1 MLEAL
6 LQLGH
11 VEHIMHHSQTV
22 GKLKAER
29 ERSPSLKNAERSN
42 EPGSQLAFDPKAVSA
57 PKWRHFEVC
66 QITNFEVNTTLLLVI
81 IGLLPRLC
89 CLEVLSDHFDPVL
102 SFLDGIW
109 TEQLPFSCFGPIQQ
123 SRALPAIQDLERS
136 CLQTCLIAV
145 VVRKLSVRQA
155 FFPLHANGDHTC
167 SQHVLENLIHTLN
180 LPTGLRVIRGTEHN
194 CRTNRLLE
202 GLPELGGEKTAS
214 IRIDPLGNAVQ
225 RYNSSGIQIH
235 QLSC

>member
-1 MLEAL
+1 MYHGQA
-6 LQLGH
+6 
-11 VEHIMHHSQTV
+11 V

-66 QITNFEVNTTLLLVI
+66 QITNFEVNTTVLFVI

-89 CLEVLSDHFDPVL
+89 CLEVLSDHSDPVL
-102 SFLDGIW
+102 SFLDDIW
-109 TEQLPFSCFGPIQQ
+109 TEQLPLSCFRPIQR
-123 SRALPAIQDLERS
+123 SPALPAIQDLEGG

-145 VVRKLSVRQA
+145 VVRKLSIRQTL
-155 FFPLHANGDHTC
+155 FPLHVKGDHTC
-167 SQHVLENLIHTLN
+167 SQHVLKDLIHTLN
-180 LPTGLRVIRGTEHN
+180 LPTGLRVVRGIEHK
-194 CRTNRLLE
+194 CRTNRLLK
-202 GLPELGGEKTAS
+202 GLPELGGEETAPV
-214 IRIDPLGNAVQ
+214 RTDPLGNAVQ
-225 RYNSSGIQIH
+225 RYNSSGIQIL

>member
-11 VEHIMHHSQTV
+11 VEHIMYHVQTV

-42 EPGSQLAFDPKAVSA
+42 EPGSQLALDPKAVSA

-66 QITNFEVNTTLLLVI
+66 QITNFEVNTTVLFVI

-102 SFLDGIW
+102 RFLDGIW
-109 TEQLPFSCFGPIQQ
+109 TEQLPFSCFGPIQR
-123 SRALPAIQDLERS
+123 SPALPAIQDLEGGS
-136 CLQTCLIAV
+136 LQTCLIVV
-145 VVRKLSVRQA
+145 VVRKLSIRQA
-155 FFPLHANGDHTC
+155 FFPLHAKGDHTC
-167 SQHVLENLIHTLN
+167 SQHVLKDLIHTLN
-180 LPTGLRVIRGTEHN
+180 LPTGLRVIRGTEHH
-194 CRTNRLLE
+194 CRTNRLLK
-202 GLPELGGEKTAS
+202 GLPKLGGEKTAS
-214 IRIDPLGNAVQ
+214 LRANLPGNAVQ
-225 RYNSSGIQIH
+225 RYNSCGIQLH